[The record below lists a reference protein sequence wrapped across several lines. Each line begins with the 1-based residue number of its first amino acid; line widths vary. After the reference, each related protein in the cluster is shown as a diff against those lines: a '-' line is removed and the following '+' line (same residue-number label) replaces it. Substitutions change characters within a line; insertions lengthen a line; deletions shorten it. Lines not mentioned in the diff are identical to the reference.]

1 MVEDNGNDFW
11 GSLQVISGDVRDV
24 AIQRSQP
31 NPFPGTFGS
40 YPQTQAKPGQ
50 GVYPAATPTQP
61 GNPFNIAGFSLGSLF
76 TGGAG
81 MTILIILA
89 LFFFLRR

>member
-1 MVEDNGNDFW
+1 MDDNSNDFW
-11 GSLQVISGDVRDV
+11 STLTTLAGDVRDV

-50 GVYPAATPTQP
+50 GVTPSATPTQA
-61 GNPFNIAGFSLGSLF
+61 GNPFNLGSFGTLF
-76 TGGAG
+76 TGSAG
-81 MTILIILA
+81 LVILGVLA

>member
-1 MVEDNGNDFW
+1 MDDNSNDFW
-11 GSLQVISGDVRDV
+11 LTLQTLAGDVRDV

-40 YPQTQAKPGQ
+40 YPQTQSKPGQ
-50 GVYPAATPTQP
+50 GVTPSATPTLA
-61 GNPFNIAGFSLGSLF
+61 GNPFLGSFGTLF
-76 TGGAG
+76 TGSTG
-81 MTILIILA
+81 LIILAVLA